1 MKTIVLTLCSILL
14 TICVCVGCGLGKNPN
29 TEHTE
34 SQTETQTNAQ
44 TDSSDVEDTQNTQ
57 DTEKEVL
64 PPSDVVLME
73 QEKIDWFETSYFNVS
88 DNRIVN
94 MFINSEYETPA
105 EINLYHLFYNG
116 TFSADVTNVSQ
127 EELSLLESR
136 YSAMTNLDT
145 SKMSIEDID
154 EILQKYMNITL
165 EETNKRDIE
174 KMYYLEEYS
183 AYYTCVGDTKH
194 TKYDILNGWTNDDGT
209 ITLQYM
215 HDQNL
220 SYDKTVYRV
229 TLKEENGN
237 YYFISN
243 LKE

>member
-1 MKTIVLTLCSILL
+1 MKTIVLAICSILL
-14 TICVCVGCGLGKNPN
+14 TICICVGCGLGKNPN
-29 TEHTE
+29 TEHIE
-34 SQTETQTNAQ
+34 SQTETQTDSQ
-44 TDSSDVEDTQNTQ
+44 TDSSDTEDTQDTQ

-64 PPSDVVLME
+64 PPYDVVLME
-73 QEKIDWFETSYFNVS
+73 QDKVDWFETSYFNVS
-88 DNRIVN
+88 DSRIVN
-94 MFINSEYETPA
+94 MFLNSEYDIPA

-116 TFSADVTNVSQ
+116 KISADGQNVSQ
-127 EELSLLESR
+127 EEISLLETR
-136 YSAMTNLDT
+136 YSAMTNLDIYKRT
-145 SKMSIEDID
+145 IEDMNEVLIR
-154 EILQKYMNITL
+154 YMNITL

-183 AYYTCVGDTKH
+183 AYYTCVGDTKY
-194 TKYDILNGWTNDDGT
+194 TKYDILHGWTNDDGT

-220 SYDKTVYRV
+220 SIDDTIYRV